1 VLQTRSPPLLS
12 IVAPCLNEAAVLPSF
27 HRRAAAAARDAVG
40 DDFEIVLIN
49 DGSFDGTWQVMRD
62 LAGIDPHVIGV
73 NLSRNHGH
81 QLALTAGLSLCRGR
95 RVLIIDADLQDP
107 PELLAE
113 MMARMDAGADVVFGQ
128 RRARVGET
136 AFKTGTAALFYR
148 LLRRLVDVEIPAD
161 TGDFRLISR
170 RALDVLNAMPEQF
183 RFIRGMVSWIGL
195 RQEALLYDRAQR
207 AAGETKYPLWKMLRF
222 AVDAITSFSI
232 VPLRLAA
239 ALGVMLGLGSGSL
252 MSYALGSWLSGH
264 TVSGWTS
271 LMMVVLI
278 VGSAQLMVLG
288 VFGEYLGRL
297 YMEAKRRPLFVIDSV
312 VGGADTG
319 YSVATADAIDSVG
332 GADAARAPATPPGV
346 QGIYA

>member
-1 VLQTRSPPLLS
+1 MLQTRSPPLLS
-12 IVAPCLNEAAVLPSF
+12 IVAPCLNEAAVLPAF

-40 DDFEIVLIN
+40 EAFEIVLIN
-49 DGSFDGTWQVMRD
+49 DGSRDGTWQVMQD
-62 LAGIDPHVIGV
+62 LTAVDPHVIGV

-107 PELLAE
+107 PELLAQ

-128 RRARVGET
+128 RRARAGET

-148 LLRRLVDVEIPAD
+148 VLRRLVDVEIPAD

-195 RQEALLYDRAQR
+195 RQEALLYDRARR

-222 AVDAITSFSI
+222 AIDAITSFSI

-239 ALGVMLGLGSGSL
+239 ALGILLGLGSGSL
-252 MSYALGSWLSGH
+252 MTYALGSWLSGH

-271 LMMVVLI
+271 LMMVVLT

-312 VGGADTG
+312 VGGL
-319 YSVATADAIDSVG
+319 DAIDS
-332 GADAARAPATPPGV
+332 ADGSEPARAPATPGV

>member
-1 VLQTRSPPLLS
+1 
-12 IVAPCLNEAAVLPSF
+12 
-27 HRRAAAAARDAVG
+27 
-40 DDFEIVLIN
+40 
-49 DGSFDGTWQVMRD
+49 MRD

-128 RRARVGET
+128 RRARAGET

-312 VGGADTG
+312 VGGADTS